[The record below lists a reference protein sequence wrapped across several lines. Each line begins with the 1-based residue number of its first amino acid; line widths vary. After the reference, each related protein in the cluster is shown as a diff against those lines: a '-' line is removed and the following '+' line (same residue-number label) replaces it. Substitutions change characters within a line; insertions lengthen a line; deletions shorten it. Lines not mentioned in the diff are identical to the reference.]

1 MIDKGRH
8 PTLSQPAR
16 GHLQSAKRFSD
27 TPRNIHRK
35 RLSDIANQE
44 LEKFERREKAL
55 RNCIRAERA
64 MSLGILSDQET
75 GPFPD
80 CPGDTRDDQ

>member
-1 MIDKGRH
+1 
-8 PTLSQPAR
+8 
-16 GHLQSAKRFSD
+16 
-27 TPRNIHRK
+27 
-35 RLSDIANQE
+35 LSDIANQE